1 METKDLIGN
10 TFVKKTTNS
19 KETTWKPVL
28 RQRWI
33 GKFKGLKDYNR
44 ASLKDNYLIV
54 EVGGYFD
61 GPVFNPDPFIVV
73 AGKRIYLNYENS
85 IPGPCR
91 IVLVDIRAL
100 ELSKKYDFNDRYQEF
115 DAERDKFHVAKFDS
129 FDEMKKIAKKQY
141 SINNELPTYDIKMV
155 WEQDKT
161 SETYGTRH
169 YSVTTNVGLSEE
181 LDEELLKA

>member
-1 METKDLIGN
+1 M
-10 TFVKKTTNS
+10 
-19 KETTWKPVL
+19 
-28 RQRWI
+28 
-33 GKFKGLKDYNR
+33 
-44 ASLKDNYLIV
+44 KDNYLIV
-54 EVGGYFD
+54 EVGGYFN
-61 GPVFNPDPFIVV
+61 GPTFSPDSFIVV
-73 AGKRIYLNYENS
+73 DGERFYLNYENS

-100 ELSKKYDFNDRYQEF
+100 KLSKKYVFNDRYQGF

-169 YSVTTNVGLSEE
+169 YSVVTNVGLSEQM
-181 LDEELLKA
+181 DEELLKA

>member
-10 TFVKKTTNS
+10 TFVKKATNS
-19 KETTWKPVL
+19 KGTTWKPAL

-33 GKFKGLKDYNR
+33 GKFKGLKEYNR
-44 ASLKDNYLIV
+44 SHMKDNYLIV

-73 AGKRIYLNYENS
+73 GGKRIYLNYENS
-85 IPGPCR
+85 IPGLCR
-91 IVLVDIRAL
+91 IVLVDIQAL
-100 ELSKKYDFNDRYQEF
+100 ELSKKYAFNARYQEF
-115 DAERDKFHVAKFDS
+115 DSERDKYNVAKFKS
-129 FDEMKKIAKKQY
+129 FDEMKKLAKKQY
-141 SINNELPTYDIKMV
+141 SMNNELPTYDIKMT

-169 YSVTTNVGLSEE
+169 YSVVTNVGLSEQM
-181 LDEELLKA
+181 DEELLKS

>member
-1 METKDLIGN
+1 MEAKDLIGN
-10 TFVKKTTNS
+10 TLIKKITNS
-19 KETTWKPVL
+19 KGTTWKPVL

-73 AGKRIYLNYENS
+73 AGERIYLNYENS
-85 IPGPCR
+85 IAGPCR
-91 IVLVDIRAL
+91 IVLVDIKAL
-100 ELSKKYDFNDRYQEF
+100 ELSKKYAFNDRYQEF
-115 DAERDKFHVAKFDS
+115 DAERDKFHVAKLKS
-129 FDEMKKIAKKQY
+129 FDEMKKLAKKQY
-141 SINNELPTYDIKMV
+141 SINYELPMYEIKMA